1 MDPFVPLMALG
12 YLVLQISA
20 LFWSTSSWRKLGR
33 FPIWA
38 FGAATVVLVVGNAI
52 GSPLASILL
61 LVSLPLMTFY
71 LASLWVLYL
80 VLGQHRSAAA

>member
-1 MDPFVPLMALG
+1 MALG

-20 LFWSTSSWRKLGR
+20 LFWSTPSWRKLGR

-71 LASLWVLYL
+71 LASLWVFKS
-80 VLGQHRSAAA
+80 GGKKFRRINPAAKSK